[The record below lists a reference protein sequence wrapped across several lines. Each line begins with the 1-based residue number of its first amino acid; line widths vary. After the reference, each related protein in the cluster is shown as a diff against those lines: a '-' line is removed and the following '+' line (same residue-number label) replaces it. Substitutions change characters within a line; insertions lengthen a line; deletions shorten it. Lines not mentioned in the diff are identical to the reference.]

1 MLPFVVSMLRAQAV
15 VTPAPAPPAAPP
27 AWGAPR
33 SWKVEDRTYQAWVSP
48 VLVAELSP
56 TAEGA
61 AAVKRADATAE
72 LVAERPK
79 VRLWRVKDAA
89 AVRRA
94 VPALVAVV
102 HDLPST
108 GSRARVPVGLVCHGE
123 QRPATGLEVLDRAAR
138 EPACVPD
145 FWVVGFRR

>member
-1 MLPFVVSMLRAQAV
+1 MVALVMSMVLSQAAV
-15 VTPAPAPPAAPP
+15 QPVAPV
-27 AWGAPR
+27 WSTKF
-33 SWKVEDRTYQAWVSP
+33 SWKVGERKLEAWASP

-56 TAEGA
+56 TDEGA

-72 LVAERPK
+72 LVAERPR

-94 VPALVAVV
+94 LPALVLVV

-108 GSRARVPVGLVCHGE
+108 GSRARVPVGVVCHGE
-123 QRPATGLEVLDRAAR
+123 KMAVTGVEALERAAR
-138 EPACVPD
+138 EPGCVPD

>member
-1 MLPFVVSMLRAQAV
+1 MLPFVVSMLLAQAV

-33 SWKVEDRTYQAWVSP
+33 AWKVGNQTYQAWESP

-61 AAVKRADATAE
+61 IAVKRADATAE
-72 LVAERPK
+72 LVAERAK

-89 AVRRA
+89 AVRHA

-123 QRPATGLEVLDRAAR
+123 RLAVTGLDALERAAR
-138 EPACVPD
+138 EPGCVPD